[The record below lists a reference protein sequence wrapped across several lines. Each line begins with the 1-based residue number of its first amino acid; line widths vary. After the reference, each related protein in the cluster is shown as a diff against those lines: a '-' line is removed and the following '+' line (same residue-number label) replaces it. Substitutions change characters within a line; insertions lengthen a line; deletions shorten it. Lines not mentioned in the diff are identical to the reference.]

1 MSVAILTETL
11 SAWEIGFRWAGLD
24 QKGLHLRLP
33 LQVRD
38 NFRLMMDAILN
49 GQLICSSLS
58 LNKWQ
63 PEDGEEERPFF
74 IRHHLVDVEA
84 CIWGVRFNRKLLRW
98 AAIDRGDFLEWCERQ
113 GIPPPEFWFPKGWK
127 LDFELP
133 HEEEDASVEADN
145 TSGEPLR
152 PSAQHRIACQE
163 IAKTLWKDEPDTTI
177 AAMVKD
183 ARIRKLGGGAH
194 YSEDTVRRW
203 LSAVAPL
210 SVKEKRGR
218 PPKKKEGEVN

>member
-1 MSVAILTETL
+1 MAILTETL
-11 SAWEIGFRWAGLD
+11 SVWEIGFRWVGLD
-24 QKGLHLRLP
+24 QSGLHLRLP

-49 GQLICSSLS
+49 GNLVCSTLS

-63 PEDGEEERPFF
+63 PEDGDDERPFF
-74 IRHHLVDVEA
+74 IRHHLADVEA
-84 CIWGVRFNRKLLRW
+84 CVAGVRFNRKLLRW
-98 AAIDRGDFLEWCERQ
+98 GAIDRWDFLEWCERQ

-127 LDFELP
+127 LEFESP
-133 HEEEDASVEADN
+133 REDEDASDEAGS
-145 TSGEPLR
+145 TSELLR

-163 IAKTLWKDEPDTTI
+163 IAKALWKEEPDTTI

-183 ARIRKLGGGAH
+183 ERIRKWGGAAH

-203 LSAVAPL
+203 LSAVAPA

-218 PPKKKEGEVN
+218 PPKKKGGEIN